1 MAGACADRRFAVMLN
16 LILFH
21 RLLIACAILFC
32 AMFAV
37 WEFVY
42 YRRDGDTLRLVL
54 AILFALLTVAL
65 GWYLRHLA
73 RVLKLPPR

>member
-1 MAGACADRRFAVMLN
+1 MILN

-21 RLLIACAILFC
+21 RLLIVCAILFC
-32 AMFAV
+32 AAFAV

-42 YRRDGDTLRLVL
+42 YRRDGDTLRLALAVL
-54 AILFALLTVAL
+54 FGILTLAL

-73 RVLKLPPR
+73 RVLKLPPS